1 MSRAFEQFV
10 ADGQSLA
17 EGRGLTWNVSYDH
30 ASGRISKDEWWDL
43 SAAAGRVERPR
54 KIISSFAAP
63 PPSHVAVQTVLKRS
77 VPHVMAASWVAF
89 FKSIAMHDLFV
100 NGRTPGNFTSNVSES
115 LRILAICAGDT
126 PPPLL
131 TADIVSAAYN
141 AALIATPSG
150 KRASTLKALI
160 ATWLDG
166 TGIASH
172 RPLAQ
177 YCEPNAQIAKA
188 LEGEARLVTT
198 RRRQA
203 DSKRPNALRSELSQQ
218 HFAEKLPDEE
228 ALAELLRIVFSAA
241 PETFTD
247 LVRFHQARLLIAS
260 GLRLGELVSLPQDC
274 LVVQEPEPTRAGV
287 FGPQVPLVMLKHYAE
302 KQGAAGRGVEWVNAV
317 QHVPS
322 LLVPTVAGSISA
334 VLDATAP
341 LRNMVEAQRRTGSL
355 FPDLEQDALIPW
367 TDAYT
372 RLSGMMRVSKEEIPG
387 RLRSEYR
394 KKYDLAAL
402 ARIRLHQR
410 KAIEFAGVT
419 NRVRDYFWGI
429 QADICSNGL
438 LRDALGSGVP
448 LVKNER
454 FGQRTLY
461 VRVGEMEDYARTHLP
476 TKVPDMRLSQS
487 TLGAIGMEHKL
498 FLYPG
503 RALAEAKHDSIVD
516 IERYFSVQSA
526 SPKDLELQLGGK
538 AKGGRLFQRYG
549 ESPKAI
555 DYGINPHSLRHLQ
568 NTELFR
574 LGIADTIITKR
585 FNRRTTAQSYVYDHR
600 SLSDHLE
607 EMEPEKARMADKAL
621 SPNARKA
628 FDLMRG
634 GKIRGPVVSA
644 FERLQA
650 EQGDE
655 SAFEYLN
662 AEAGALHFTPYGFC
676 LNSFAASPCVKHLEC
691 FNKCSHLVRS
701 DSPDEQKTL
710 ETLKTRYEVY
720 VRRLHDRPSR
730 APNFQAQLGHA
741 EERLAGLKAALSQ
754 APGQSV
760 FPGGESL
767 HSSSKG

>member
-1 MSRAFEQFV
+1 MSRTFERFV

-17 EGRGLTWNVSYDH
+17 EGRGLTWNLSYDH
-30 ASGRISKDEWWDL
+30 ESGRISKDEWWDL

-63 PPSHVAVQTVLKRS
+63 APSHEAVQTVLKRS
-77 VPHVMAASWVAF
+77 VPHIMAASWVAF
-89 FKSIAMHDLFV
+89 FKAIAMHDLFV

-260 GLRLGELVSLPQDC
+260 GLRVGELVSLPQDC
-274 LVVQEPEPTRAGV
+274 LVVQEAEPVRAGV

-302 KQGAAGRGVEWVNAV
+302 KQAEAGRSVEWVNAV

-341 LRNMVEAQRRTGSL
+341 LRNMVEAQRKTGSL

-372 RLSGMMRVSKEEIPG
+372 RLSGMIKVSKNEIPDHQIT
-387 RLRSEYR
+387 EYR
-394 KKYDLAAL
+394 KRYDVSAL
-402 ARIRLHQR
+402 AQIRLHQQR
-410 KAIEFAGVT
+410 SIKSSGVS
-419 NRVRDYFWGI
+419 NRVRDYFWRI
-429 QADICSNGL
+429 QEQICSRGL
-438 LRDALGSGVP
+438 LRDAAGSEFP
-448 LVKNER
+448 LVKSER
-454 FGQRTLY
+454 FGQRPLY
-461 VRVGEMEDYARTHLP
+461 VRVGDMEDYARAHLP

-487 TLGAIGMEHKL
+487 TLGTIGIEHRL

-503 RALAEAKHDSIVD
+503 RALAEAKHDSIIDV
-516 IERYFSVQSA
+516 ERYFSVQSA
-526 SPKDLELQLGGK
+526 SRQDLELQLGGK
-538 AKGGRLFQRYG
+538 SNGGRLFHRYG
-549 ESPKAI
+549 KTPNSI
-555 DYGINPHSLRHLQ
+555 GCGVNPHSLRHLQ

-574 LGIADTIITKR
+574 LGVADTIITKR

-628 FDLMRG
+628 FDLMRR
-634 GKIRGPVVSA
+634 GKIKGPVVSA
-644 FERLQA
+644 FERLQL

-760 FPGGESL
+760 FPDGESL